1 MKIIMKKLI
10 LFLIRFYQR
19 TSFFHNY
26 LFRVLFLSDCV
37 CRFVP
42 TCSQYTY
49 QAVEKY
55 GVLKGLFL
63 GLKRVFRCHPWSRG
77 GLDPLK

>member
-1 MKIIMKKLI
+1 VFKKIILKLLVFYKK
-10 LFLIRFYQR
+10 
-19 TSFFHNY
+19 Y
-26 LFRVLFLSDCV
+26 LSRGEN

-55 GVLKGLFL
+55 GVVKGLWL
-63 GLKRVFRCHPWSRG
+63 GVKRISKCHPWG
-77 GLDPLK
+77 GGGVDLIE